1 MRFLLSEN
9 KLVLSHTHVC
19 FFGYKTIHNFHCLWY
34 KISIWYT
41 VCHYMSMS
49 WFLIVQG
56 KITVDF
62 VSMYSLWEPRPLY
75 CLCVTTRDGPERTET
90 KWDRGFGW
98 GSASNGTWKTHLG
111 ARRGDED
118 EWQAPGRAREKKKIG
133 VSSKHGDRLV
143 RSCRQLSLPSRR
155 GDESEEGRDG
165 GGSKAQGTSNKVR
178 WLHYRSIIQHV
189 FDKLPCKGKN
199 KQSCTV

>member
-1 MRFLLSEN
+1 MSLLGTGQSGQ
-9 KLVLSHTHVC
+9 KL
-19 FFGYKTIHNFHCLWY
+19 N
-34 KISIWYT
+34 
-41 VCHYMSMS
+41 
-49 WFLIVQG
+49 
-56 KITVDF
+56 
-62 VSMYSLWEPRPLY
+62 E
-75 CLCVTTRDGPERTET
+75 TE
-90 KWDRGFGW
+90 
-98 GSASNGTWKTHLG
+98 GSAEGAQATGHGKHTWEHEG
-111 ARRGDED
+111 AMRMS
-118 EWQAPGRAREKKKIG
+118 GRHQGGLEKKKKTG

-143 RSCRQLSLPSRR
+143 RSCRQLSLPSQR